1 LKCPES
7 VAKSYKP
14 LTCRLH
20 QWILRH
26 ILIISSS
33 CAMLV
38 GSAMLRRRIQRKQ
51 CFSRRVEELY
61 DQVCDFLE
69 ENAVASN
76 SAETSNC
83 EPWVIASWLR
93 DYLLL
98 PRERRD
104 PLLWTKV
111 CCFWSLSLM
120 LNLAFSNNLLQV
132 SCFYNQFSILL
143 PDMVH
148 GSLYSWLIYRLRS

>member
-1 LKCPES
+1 
-7 VAKSYKP
+7 
-14 LTCRLH
+14 
-20 QWILRH
+20 
-26 ILIISSS
+26 
-33 CAMLV
+33 
-38 GSAMLRRRIQRKQ
+38 MLRRRIQRKQ